1 VMSPYNS
8 KRVRRSVFALIG
20 FGLLSLVYL
29 FYAWS
34 TGLETKNK
42 IYTVKRGTTLGQ
54 FARELQNDGV
64 LPNRY
69 TIILLAYLRGQH
81 RGLKAG
87 EYRFS
92 SGISQRELLDQVV
105 SGKSIQYSLLVPEGW
120 NFREMMQAINKAG
133 KLEHTLKDI
142 SPEMIMARLGKAGVH
157 PEGRFFPDTYKYG
170 AGTTDIA
177 LLKQA
182 YDRMEQTLEKE
193 WEERDKGLPS
203 QTPYEAL
210 IMASIVEKET
220 GIPEERPRI
229 AGVFVNRLKKG
240 MRLQTDPTVIYGLGQ
255 SFDGNLRRRD
265 LRHDTPY
272 NTYTRKGLPPTPI
285 AMPGGDAIRAAL
297 HPAKTDHRYFVS
309 RGNGTHKFSSSLKEH
324 QKAVVEYQLGGKGN

>member
-1 VMSPYNS
+1 MMLPYNN
-8 KRVRRSVFALIG
+8 KRVRRGVFALIG
-20 FGLLSLVYL
+20 FGLLFLIYL

-34 TGLETKNK
+34 AGLETTDK

-54 FARELQNDGV
+54 FARKLRNDGV

-69 TIILLAYLRGQH
+69 TIILLAYLRGKH
-81 RGLKAG
+81 RALKAG
-87 EYRFS
+87 EYRFKN
-92 SGISQRELLDQVV
+92 GISQRELLNQVV

-120 NFREMMQAINKAG
+120 NFREMMRAINKAE
-133 KLEHTLKDI
+133 KLEHTLKDV
-142 SPEMIMARLGKAGVH
+142 SPEMIMVRLGKAGVH
-157 PEGRFFPDTYKYG
+157 PEGRFYPDTYKYG
-170 AGTTDIA
+170 AGTTDLAI
-177 LLKQA
+177 LKQA

-193 WEERDKGLPS
+193 WGQRDERLPY

-220 GIPEERPRI
+220 GMPQERPQI
-229 AGVFVNRLKKG
+229 AGVFINRLNKG
-240 MRLQTDPTVIYGLGQ
+240 MRLQTDPTVIYGLGE

-265 LRHDTPY
+265 LRRDTPY

-297 HPAKTDHRYFVS
+297 RPAKTDHLYFVS
-309 RGNGTHKFSSSLKEH
+309 RGNGTHKFSSSLEEH
-324 QKAVVEYQLGGKGN
+324 QKAVVEYQLGGKNN